1 MVRSHTI
8 EPKGI
13 INPCNEVD
21 VRAYGFMR
29 VFLCL
34 TNNKWQKTRKVFYC
48 TWT

>member
-21 VRAYGFMR
+21 VRAYGFAG
-29 VFLCL
+29 VFFF
-34 TNNKWQKTRKVFYC
+34 T
-48 TWT
+48 

>member
-21 VRAYGFMR
+21 VRAYGFAG
-29 VFLCL
+29 VFFLHKHC
-34 TNNKWQKTRKVFYC
+34 NGKRQKINY
-48 TWT
+48 